1 MPFLANIEFCS
12 KFVEYALIE
21 AYLGITYCS
30 IWSHNQTFGTLCNPC
45 IYNNAIFRTQAYSE
59 PWHSQD
65 SLFTEAFLRIFRDI
79 QRCWCILSL
88 AHRHATSGQGG
99 WRERKSPL
107 PFLKMKN
114 SVLILRQRGF
124 DFVHFWLKFSIQNA
138 VLIVSGR
145 ETPKCFPF
153 GPHFLLLLT
162 KCLLKCLSSTPPTA
176 LKNFWLRTC
185 IQALFFLQNAPS

>member
-1 MPFLANIEFCS
+1 MGNDH
-12 KFVEYALIE
+12 V
-21 AYLGITYCS
+21 
-30 IWSHNQTFGTLCNPC
+30 N
-45 IYNNAIFRTQAYSE
+45 SE

-65 SLFTEAFLRIFRDI
+65 SLFTQAFLRIFRDI

-88 AHRHATSGQGG
+88 AHRHATCGQGG

-153 GPHFLLLLT
+153 GPHFFCCWQNVYWSALGPHPPLPWKISGCAPAFRHYSFCKMLHH
-162 KCLLKCLSSTPPTA
+162 KCLTVFWICLS
-176 LKNFWLRTC
+176 
-185 IQALFFLQNAPS
+185 Q